1 MLHSGQKAGLGILKL
16 ILLTCCELFAVPRS
30 DLVENVWIK
39 MAAPLLIKNRNFRLL
54 FGAGTLT
61 NLGDGMVVLALP
73 WLATLMSQNPVA
85 IGAVAA
91 AGRLPWLLFA
101 IPAGVIIDNSDHR
114 KLIARADILRAAIVS
129 AIMMLAMSEP
139 VDGAVWLLAAL
150 AFLLGS
156 AEVLR
161 DSAAQTMLPSIV
173 EPKDLEVA
181 NGQLWSS
188 EQLTGQ
194 FIGPPLA
201 GVLIAAGVGIPFGLD
216 AALLVLAA
224 GLVWMISLKPRAKV
238 QSGFR
243 KALIEGVAFMRSDPL
258 LLRLAI
264 VLGIAN
270 FIATATITIQVLFA
284 QDVLAIS
291 AYSYGLVLS
300 VAAIGAIT
308 GSLLAPRFI
317 SVLGTQ
323 TCLYL
328 SIATWGI
335 GYGTIGISHTGV
347 AMAIALFFVMA
358 AAMLWN
364 VITVSW
370 RQRRIPSEILG
381 RVNSI
386 YRFFGWGSM
395 PLGAMTGGILVSV
408 LEQDFGR
415 EIALRSAFA
424 CAGAACALLLL
435 YALFKLRLD

>member
-1 MLHSGQKAGLGILKL
+1 LG
-16 ILLTCCELFAVPRS
+16 
-30 DLVENVWIK
+30 D
-39 MAAPLLIKNRNFRLL
+39 
-54 FGAGTLT
+54 GTLT

-101 IPAGVIIDNSDHR
+101 IPAGVIVDKAEHN
-114 KLIARADILRAAIVS
+114 KLIARADLLRAVILLAIL
-129 AIMMLAMSEP
+129 MLAMNEHVQS
-139 VDGAVWLLAAL
+139 AVWILAGL
-150 AFLLGS
+150 AFVLGS

-161 DSAAQTMLPSIV
+161 DNAAQTMLPSIV
-173 EPKDLEVA
+173 ESKDLEAA

-188 EQLTGQ
+188 EQLTNQ

-201 GVLIAAGVGIPFGLD
+201 GVLIAAGIGIPFGLN

-224 GLVWMISLKPRAKV
+224 GLVWMISLAPRV
-238 QSGFR
+238 RIQTSFR
-243 KALIEGVAFMRSDPL
+243 KALMEGITFMRSDPL

-264 VLGIAN
+264 VLGVAN

-291 AYSYGLVLS
+291 AYSYGLILS
-300 VAAIGAIT
+300 IAAVGAIT

-317 SVLGTQ
+317 ATLGTQ

-335 GYGTIGISHTGV
+335 GYAAIGLSHSGL

-370 RQRRIPSEILG
+370 RQRRIPPALLG

-408 LEQDFGR
+408 LEHEFGR
-415 EIALRSAFA
+415 EIALRTTFV
-424 CAGAACALLLL
+424 CAGAACGLLLA
-435 YALFKLRLD
+435 YALFKLRLE